1 MSGHS
6 HWATIKHK
14 KGAADAKRG
23 RLWSKIARMIIMAAK
38 GGGGDPASNLTLRYA
53 IDKAKAANM
62 PKDTIDKA
70 IKRGTGEIA
79 GAALESITYE
89 GYGPGGIAIV
99 VETLTDNRN
108 RTGPEIRRIFEKHGS
123 SLGTPGCVNWM
134 FTKKGLI
141 TVNTSDVSEDDLMEL
156 ALGAGAEDMQNT
168 GTVHEITC
176 DPANFEPLKKALEAK
191 GIPIQMSDISMVP
204 QNTIPV
210 ADEATARK
218 IMSLMDAIEDQEDV
232 QNTYANFD
240 IPEEIM
246 AKVV

>member
-38 GGGGDPASNLTLRYA
+38 GGGGDPNSNLTLRYA

-108 RTGPEIRRIFEKHGS
+108 RTGPEVRRIFEKHGS
-123 SLGTPGCVNWM
+123 AIGTPGCVNWM

-156 ALGAGAEDMQNT
+156 ALGAGAEDMLNT
-168 GTVHEITC
+168 GKVYEITC
-176 DPANFEPLKKALEAK
+176 DPANFEGLKKALEDK
-191 GIPIQMSDISMVP
+191 GIAIQLAELSMVP
-204 QNTIPV
+204 QTTIPIT
-210 ADEATARK
+210 DENTARK
-218 IMSLMDAIEDQEDV
+218 VMSLMDAIEDQEDV

-240 IPEEIM
+240 IPEEVM